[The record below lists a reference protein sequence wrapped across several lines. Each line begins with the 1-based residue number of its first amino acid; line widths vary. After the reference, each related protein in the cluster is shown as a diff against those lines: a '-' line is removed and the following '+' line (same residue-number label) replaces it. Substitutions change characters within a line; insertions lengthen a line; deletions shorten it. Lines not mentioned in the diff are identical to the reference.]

1 MNVLEIKKLSR
12 QFGNFKAVDNINLE
26 VKQGEIYGLLG
37 PNGAGKS
44 TTINMICGLLT
55 PTNGEILIL
64 NEKITKNSK
73 EVKKKIGIV
82 PQDIAIYEDLT
93 AYENVMF
100 FGSIYGLKG
109 KDLKE
114 KAMRAL
120 EFVGLADRKKDFPS
134 KFSGGMKRRLN
145 IACALVHEP
154 KLVIMDEPTV
164 GIDPQSRN
172 HILESIKKLNK
183 NGTTIV
189 YTSHYMEEVEAICS
203 KIAIIDKGRVIA
215 EGTKEELKENFSQ
228 FNKLILKLSKLEN
241 IDIEEL
247 RKINGVNNIKLNKD
261 ILEVSSDINAD
272 NLDKILISLLNKK
285 ISIKSIEK
293 TSVDLETVFLNLT
306 GKKLRD

>member
-1 MNVLEIKKLSR
+1 MNILEIKKISK
-12 QFGNFKAVDNINLE
+12 QFGTFKAVDNINLK
-26 VKQGEIYGLLG
+26 VKHGEIYGLLG

-55 PTNGEILIL
+55 PTDGEILIL
-64 NEKITKNSK
+64 NEKISKNSRD
-73 EVKKKIGIV
+73 VKKKIGIV

-93 AYENVMF
+93 ALENVIF

-109 KDLKE
+109 NNLKE
-114 KAMRAL
+114 KAMKAL

-189 YTSHYMEEVEAICS
+189 YTSHYMEEVEAICT
-203 KIAIIDKGRVIA
+203 KIAIIDNGKVIA
-215 EGTKEELKENFSQ
+215 EGTKEELKENFSE
-228 FNKLILKLSKLEN
+228 FNKLILTLSNVEN
-241 IDIEEL
+241 IDVEEL
-247 RKINGVNNIKLNKD
+247 KNIKGINKIKLEKN
-261 ILEVSSDINAD
+261 ILEISSDMNVD
-272 NLDKILISLLNKK
+272 NLDKILINLLNKK